1 MFSSWFCKIKKKK
14 AILNKWI
21 SSFVTFLCGQ
31 CDVCV
36 RVIVCLTCSLILA
49 LPSFLS
55 LSTFLAHKRLFE
67 RYWGLFVRSTSAVM
81 H

>member
-36 RVIVCLTCSLILA
+36 RVTSLLNLFSYLV

-55 LSTFLAHKRLFE
+55 LSTFLAHKRLFQ
-67 RYWGLFVRSTSAVM
+67 RCWGLYVRSTSAVM
-81 H
+81 N

>member
-1 MFSSWFCKIKKKK
+1 MAFNLCSAPGFARLKKKK

-36 RVIVCLTCSLILA
+36 RVTSLLNLFSYSSVA
-49 LPSFLS
+49 FFPLS
-55 LSTFLAHKRLFE
+55 EHVS
-67 RYWGLFVRSTSAVM
+67 GP
-81 H
+81 